1 MMMDTTDSPDG
12 SAITA
17 TQGPGALAPHPRTI
31 GWLGTTALAMGG
43 SNQSLFLIG
52 TAAGLIAI
60 QGSAAVPLLI
70 LGLLLSW
77 AALPGW
83 TELVMMWPKRVGG
96 IAATCAEAF
105 RPISPVL
112 SNLTGV
118 CYWWGWVP
126 TCGLTAY
133 LSANAIT
140 AWYLPQVPAKPLAA
154 AIVLFF
160 TWVNLRGIRWV
171 IRLAVPI
178 ATASAI
184 LAFLSGLIPI
194 VAGTVD
200 WHQATT
206 YQLLTPFDG
215 WFGRLTSAM
224 AGLYLIGF
232 AAPAF
237 EQAACHVG
245 ETINP
250 ERNVPRAM
258 FASAIMATVYF
269 LLLPVVWLGVLGTGP
284 LTGDL
289 QDVLGPTF
297 APLLGNA
304 ARAAAIWFMM
314 LNMFHG
320 TLAPLAGAARTLS
333 QLADARLLPP
343 VSSPRTRPDVP
354 CVTTCTTAVMAII
367 FLLTDDPPWVIA
379 AANLCYLI
387 GICLPSVAV
396 WLLRREAPD
405 MARPYRASG
414 WAINIGL
421 IAAIAWG
428 ISTIFGFQQ
437 YGLPAV
443 ISGIGLAYAGS
454 ALYAWRRWEDRRLT
468 GRKALAR
475 SLHLKL
481 TGSMIAVLIL
491 DAAGY
496 LLAVQ
501 AVNPEQLA
509 LRAVLEDIFV
519 GVALLTITVGL
530 VLPGIITHAAEE
542 LSHAAQELA
551 KGTMKDFSRAMHALA
566 AGDLDGAHARVE
578 AWPVIVR
585 SRDELGVMAASFNGL
600 QEEIARAAVGLVGAR
615 EGLRDARSALTDT
628 NMQLAFQVEERTAAL
643 RVVKQ
648 AEGQLRESEER
659 FRQVAEHVQEVFW
672 MTDVVTAEL
681 IYVSPA
687 YETIWGRSCADL
699 APAAMNWT
707 DTIYPDDRVRIVA
720 AAQTKQLSGAYNEIY
735 RILRPDGTLRWIQD
749 RAFPVHNE
757 AGQIYRVVGIAED
770 ITERRE
776 IEQTLYQA
784 KEAAEE
790 ASRLKSEFLATM
802 SHELRT
808 PLNAII
814 NFTRIVSSGIR
825 GPVTDG
831 QLDYLGR
838 VRQSGEHLLG
848 LINDILDLSKIA
860 IGQLDLMKE
869 QFPIAEE
876 VQSTMDTIAGL
887 IKDKPIVLDHL
898 IESNLPLIE
907 ADRARIRQI
916 LLNLL
921 SNAVKFTDA
930 GSISVHAVQEGGYLL
945 VHVTDTGI
953 GIASEHI
960 ATIFEDF
967 RQVDGASNRRYEGTG
982 LGLPISRR
990 LVELHGGHLWVQST
1004 LGIGS
1009 TFSFS
1014 LPITTDLAQISARPA
1029 AGLPTIADA
1038 GTPTLMLNP

>member
-333 QLADARLLPP
+333 QLADDGLLPR
-343 VSSPRTRPDVP
+343 VFSRRNRADVP
-354 CVTTCTTAVMAII
+354 WVTTCLTAVMAII

-628 NMQLAFQVEERTAAL
+628 NMQLAFQVEERTADHLGPLL
-643 RVVKQ
+643 R
-648 AEGQLRESEER
+648 GSRPSR
-659 FRQVAEHVQEVFW
+659 
-672 MTDVVTAEL
+672 DEL
-681 IYVSPA
+681 DRYDLPR
-687 YETIWGRSCADL
+687 RSRAH
-699 APAAMNWT
+699 
-707 DTIYPDDRVRIVA
+707 RR
-720 AAQTKQLSGAYNEIY
+720 SGADE
-735 RILRPDGTLRWIQD
+735 T
-749 RAFPVHNE
+749 
-757 AGQIYRVVGIAED
+757 
-770 ITERRE
+770 TERR
-776 IEQTLYQA
+776 I
-784 KEAAEE
+784 
-790 ASRLKSEFLATM
+790 
-802 SHELRT
+802 
-808 PLNAII
+808 
-814 NFTRIVSSGIR
+814 
-825 GPVTDG
+825 
-831 QLDYLGR
+831 
-838 VRQSGEHLLG
+838 
-848 LINDILDLSKIA
+848 
-860 IGQLDLMKE
+860 
-869 QFPIAEE
+869 
-876 VQSTMDTIAGL
+876 
-887 IKDKPIVLDHL
+887 
-898 IESNLPLIE
+898 
-907 ADRARIRQI
+907 
-916 LLNLL
+916 
-921 SNAVKFTDA
+921 
-930 GSISVHAVQEGGYLL
+930 
-945 VHVTDTGI
+945 
-953 GIASEHI
+953 
-960 ATIFEDF
+960 
-967 RQVDGASNRRYEGTG
+967 
-982 LGLPISRR
+982 
-990 LVELHGGHLWVQST
+990 
-1004 LGIGS
+1004 
-1009 TFSFS
+1009 
-1014 LPITTDLAQISARPA
+1014 
-1029 AGLPTIADA
+1029 
-1038 GTPTLMLNP
+1038 

>member
-1 MMMDTTDSPDG
+1 MMMDTTDNPDG

-112 SNLTGV
+112 ANLTGV

-160 TWVNLRGIRWV
+160 TWVNLRGIRSV
-171 IRLAVPI
+171 IRLAIPI

-184 LAFLSGLIPI
+184 LAFLSGLVPI

-206 YQLLTPFDG
+206 YHLLTPFEG
-215 WFGRLTSAM
+215 WFGGLTSAM

-269 LLLPVVWLGVLGTGP
+269 LLLPLVWLGVLGAGP

-304 ARAAAIWFMM
+304 GRAAAIWFMM

-333 QLADARLLPP
+333 QLADDGLLPR
-343 VSSPRTRPDVP
+343 VFSRRNRADVP
-354 CVTTCTTAVMAII
+354 WVATCLTAVMAII
-367 FLLTDDPPWVIA
+367 FLISDDPPWVIA

-396 WLLRREAPD
+396 WLLRRDAPN
-405 MARPYRASG
+405 MARPYRAPG
-414 WAINIGL
+414 WAINLGL
-421 IAAIAWG
+421 IAAIVWG

-454 ALYAWRRWEDRRLT
+454 ALYTWRRWEDRRLT

-578 AWPVIVR
+578 AWPVIIH

-600 QEEIARAAVGLVGAR
+600 QDEIARAAVGLGGAR
-615 EGLRDARSALTDT
+615 EGLRDARSALTET
-628 NMQLAFQVEERTAAL
+628 NVQLAYQVEERTTTL

-707 DTIYPDDRVRIVA
+707 DTIYPDDRMRIVA
-720 AAQTKQLSGAYNEIY
+720 AAQTKQLSGTYNETY

-776 IEQTLYQA
+776 VEQTLYQA

-860 IGQLDLMKE
+860 IGQMDLMKE
-869 QFPIAEE
+869 QFPIAE
-876 VQSTMDTIAGL
+876 VIQSTMETMAGL
-887 IKDKPIVLDHL
+887 TKDKPIVLDRV
-898 IESNLPLIE
+898 IEPNLPLIE

-930 GSISVHAVQEGGYLL
+930 GSISVHAVQEGDHLL

-990 LVELHGGHLWVQST
+990 LVELHGGHLWVKST
-1004 LGIGS
+1004 LGVGS

-1014 LPITTDLAQISARPA
+1014 LPITTDLAQISAPLA
-1029 AGLPTIADA
+1029 TDLPTVADA
-1038 GTPTLMLNP
+1038 GIPELMLNP